1 MADKFDL
8 CVIGSG
14 PGGYVAAI
22 RAAQLGLKTVVV
34 EKAELG
40 GICLNWGC
48 IPTKALV
55 HSATVVNHI
64 KHAAD
69 FGISV
74 SGMNIEFD
82 KVIKHSRTV
91 AGRLSKGIEFLFRKN
106 KIETI
111 FGHGKL
117 ISAGKVEVQVEDG
130 GTKTIEAKHILL
142 ATGARAR
149 SIPGVEFDGKRI
161 ISSREAM
168 VLDKVPEKM
177 IIIGAGAIGVEFAYF
192 YTSMGSKVTLIE
204 MLPHILPLED
214 AEVVQVAERA
224 FKKMGMEI
232 LTATKVETLE
242 KTKSGVRVKTSSAKG
257 TLDLEGDLALVAVGV
272 QGNIENIGLETV
284 GVKTEKSFI
293 PVDKKT
299 FRTNIPGIYAIGDV
313 IGPPWLAH
321 VASAEGIAAVE
332 AMTGHNPVPVD
343 YDHVPACTYS
353 QPQVASMGLTEEKAK
368 ALGLEIKIGR
378 FPFRANG
385 KSLAMGESEGLVKL
399 IFDAKYGELLGAHI
413 VGSDA
418 SELLAE
424 LGVAKTL
431 ETTADEIMHTIHA
444 HPTLS
449 EAIKEAAEDAYG
461 RAIHI

>member
-1 MADKFDL
+1 MADKYDL
-8 CVIGSG
+8 CIIGSG

-48 IPTKALV
+48 IPTKALL
-55 HSATVVNHI
+55 HSATLVNQI
-64 KHAAD
+64 KKASD
-69 FGISV
+69 FGITV
-74 SGMNIEFD
+74 SGINIEFA

-91 AGRLSKGIEFLFRKN
+91 ADTLSKGIEFLFRKN
-106 KIETI
+106 KIQTI
-111 FGHGKL
+111 FGHGRL
-117 ISAGKVEVQVEDG
+117 LSAGEVEIQAQDG
-130 GTKTIEAKHILL
+130 SKKTLEAKNILL

-149 SIPGVEFDGKRI
+149 SLPGVEFDGKKI

-168 VLDKVPEKM
+168 VLEKVPARM

-192 YTSMGSKVTLIE
+192 YTIMGSKVTLVE

-214 AEVVQVAERA
+214 AEIAQVVERA

-242 KTKSGVRVKTSSAKG
+242 KTNDGVRVQASSAKG
-257 TLDLEGDLALVAVGV
+257 SHALEGDVALVAIGV
-272 QGNIENIGLETV
+272 QGNIEDLGLETV

-293 PVDKKT
+293 TVDKKT
-299 FRTNIPGIYAIGDV
+299 YRTNIPGIYAIGDV
-313 IGPPWLAH
+313 IGAPWLAH

-332 AMTGHNPVPVD
+332 AIAGHNPVPVD

-368 ALGLEIKIGR
+368 SLGMDLKIGR

-385 KSLAMGESEGLVKL
+385 KSLAMGEREGLVKL
-399 IFDAKYGELLGAHI
+399 IFDAKYGELVGAHI

>member
-299 FRTNIPGIYAIGDV
+299 FRTNIPGIYDRPA
-313 IGPPWLAH
+313 
-321 VASAEGIAAVE
+321 VAGARG
-332 AMTGHNPVPVD
+332 
-343 YDHVPACTYS
+343 
-353 QPQVASMGLTEEKAK
+353 
-368 ALGLEIKIGR
+368 IGR
-378 FPFRANG
+378 RHRCCRSHDRPQSRAG
-385 KSLAMGESEGLVKL
+385 GL
-399 IFDAKYGELLGAHI
+399 
-413 VGSDA
+413 
-418 SELLAE
+418 
-424 LGVAKTL
+424 
-431 ETTADEIMHTIHA
+431 
-444 HPTLS
+444 
-449 EAIKEAAEDAYG
+449 
-461 RAIHI
+461 